1 MNMINRCWYAF
12 NMTAELGMY
21 DKPLI
26 VQEYGSSVY
35 GTTTTKSDI
44 DLVYIT
50 LSEEDYYDIYQSK
63 DYYFADK
70 FDTNIDLHLISKNKF
85 QMLLNEHDIMA
96 LEIYYQFNNI
106 ERKMF
111 NFSLDLDKLRRRVSA
126 ICGNSWSKARK
137 KLEIPEE
144 DDYIALKSLFHSIRI
159 LSYGIDL
166 AETGNIDFKNV
177 LINCNKIK
185 CSELLKMIMIEY
197 DSGWNWKEFK
207 EKYTLIQNKNATGF
221 RKIAPLAEPLK
232 E

>member
-1 MNMINRCWYAF
+1 
-12 NMTAELGMY
+12 
-21 DKPLI
+21 
-26 VQEYGSSVY
+26 
-35 GTTTTKSDI
+35 
-44 DLVYIT
+44 
-50 LSEEDYYDIYQSK
+50 
-63 DYYFADK
+63 
-70 FDTNIDLHLISKNKF
+70 
-85 QMLLNEHDIMA
+85 MA

-177 LINCNKIK
+177 LIDANSNKKIT
-185 CSELLKMIMIEY
+185 CSNLWNRIQQKY
-197 DSGWNWKEFK
+197 DSGWRWKEFK
-207 EKYTLIQNKNATGF
+207 EKYTPIQNKNATEF
-221 RKIAPLAEPLK
+221 RKIAPLNISVE

>member
-1 MNMINRCWYAF
+1 MNMIDRYLYTF
-12 NMTAELGMY
+12 NMTAELGIY

-63 DYYFADK
+63 DYHFASK

-177 LINCNKIK
+177 LVNGNKIK
-185 CSELLKMIMIEY
+185 CSELLKMIMSEY

-207 EKYTLIQNKNATGF
+207 EKYTPIQNKNATEF
-221 RKIAPLAEPLK
+221 RKIAPLTMPVE

>member
-35 GTTTTKSDI
+35 GTTTPKSDI
-44 DLVYIT
+44 DLVCIT

-70 FDTNIDLHLISKNKF
+70 FDTNIDLHAISKNKF

-106 ERKMF
+106 EQEMF

-177 LINCNKIK
+177 LINGNKIK
-185 CSELLKMIMIEY
+185 CSELLKMIMEEY
-197 DSGWNWKEFK
+197 DSGWRWEEFK
-207 EKYTLIQNKNATGF
+207 EKYTPIQNKNATEF
-221 RKIAPLAEPLK
+221 RKIAPLTMPVE